1 MLLLAVALPTVAA
14 TAPASEPALRRAEQ
28 VDTSRLGRVGEDER
42 ALLRVEWR
50 SARSAQAE
58 AEQVQGMLDSL
69 RRMEGTV
76 AEIGRLLRSLP
87 AQGAPAP
94 AAAPP
99 DDDRLGGAAPWLAG
113 AAVLVLAALWLG
125 RRRGSVP
132 TAPVAME
139 PAVAGGQAPAAIGE
153 VPPPAEASAEP
164 PPSMAP
170 AVTTPLPDLPAI
182 APAPVSAEIAAG
194 PPPPPTIAE
203 APPTAPEPEAPVV
216 PEPDHEPLEF
226 TLEEADP
233 ESVARA
239 EARERQRPPPE
250 AADDGQAATETH
262 SEPTLEL
269 AEIMLSM
276 GLEQSAAQALVEYSE
291 ANPRQ
296 AVYHWLKLLDIYR
309 GSGHRKDFKETA
321 EKLRQH
327 FNIQADDW
335 TRARGGDAPSLEG
348 FGRIIGHIQALW
360 GRAAECEA
368 YLRHLIEDNREGT
381 RAGFPQPVAE
391 EILLLIEILADP
403 EDTQAAAPTRVTT

>member
-69 RRMEGTV
+69 RRMEDTV

-99 DDDRLGGAAPWLAG
+99 DEDRLGSTAPWLAG

-132 TAPVAME
+132 TAPVATE
-139 PAVAGGQAPAAIGE
+139 PAVAADRAPATVGE
-153 VPPPAEASAEP
+153 VLPPAEAPAEP
-164 PPSMAP
+164 PPPMAP
-170 AVTTPLPDLPAI
+170 AATTPLPDLQAI
-182 APAPVSAEIAAG
+182 APAPVPVEIAAV
-194 PPPPPTIAE
+194 PPPHSIAE
-203 APPTAPEPEAPVV
+203 APPTVPEPEAPVV

>member
-1 MLLLAVALPTVAA
+1 MLLLAVAMPAIAA
-14 TAPASEPALRRAEQ
+14 GSPASEPALRRAEQ

-76 AEIGRLLRSLP
+76 AEIGRLLRSP
-87 AQGAPAP
+87 PVQGAPAP

-139 PAVAGGQAPAAIGE
+139 PAVAGDQAPAAIGE

-250 AADDGQAATETH
+250 AADDRQAATETH

-391 EILLLIEILADP
+391 EILMLIEILAEP
-403 EDTQAAAPTRVTT
+403 EDAQAAAPAGVTT